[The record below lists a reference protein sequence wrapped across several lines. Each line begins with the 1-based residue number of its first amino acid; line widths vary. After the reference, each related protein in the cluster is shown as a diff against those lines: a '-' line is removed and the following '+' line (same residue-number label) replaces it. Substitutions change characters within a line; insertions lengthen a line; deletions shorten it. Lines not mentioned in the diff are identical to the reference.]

1 MLQVTLTVW
10 TRPRIRFTFL
20 DQQDKCT
27 MNRIMSLHC
36 VFRATAVLLLSGLS
50 TFPIVVSALDGYVE
64 PGRSGEPVFV
74 EQGTD
79 LHLNCTLSNVT
90 QPGDQT
96 AVDIVWYRG
105 SQAVPTDWYSAISDS
120 VSQLS
125 LMNVT
130 FDQSSSYSCGF
141 QEDDFLAKIWV
152 EVLIGTKPEPVKLEC
167 TIRSPDEYRCNWVE
181 TTNTNLRTTHHFQF
195 RIFNDDNWR
204 ECPCPTCEPYA
215 CFIGIAHNSGIRQEV
230 RVTTTNPL
238 GEAVTTLSFDPYNDV
253 VVNPPRDVM
262 VTALLTETSLKIT
275 WFLPDEWH
283 RITNLLEYRLQYKK
297 AGCQT
302 NLTFGCMEQ
311 VVDVGRTI
319 ILEYI
324 LQGLEPYTEYA
335 IQLGARYGL
344 DEKNWS
350 EWTPEETV
358 YTRQTS
364 PSGIVGNLTAHEEN
378 TPGHPFFRDVNL
390 VWKELEVQNQNGI
403 ILEYKIEAVKTEASE
418 NQEVLFWSSTRT
430 WFTISRLSKYFPY
443 QIKVAAVNQAGPGP
457 WASVQIWDETATPA
471 APNWVQATALTTTS
485 INVTWGAPSE
495 PNGIIQSYIVQ
506 WRKSDEK
513 WRSYMTLNAA
523 RHYHVLD
530 HLDTYVLYEVTVRAR
545 NSLGVGEVAL
555 VEGGSRTLQGVPG
568 AAPSGLTVK
577 PINDQP
583 DSLTLTW
590 EPLPLNSINGD
601 LQGYLIGYCQ
611 SESSCTGDFLQHK
624 NLSSPDVTSKTLDGL
639 EPSTQYSVWLA
650 AYTSIGLGPESDHVL
665 ATTRNEAS
673 VVVVAA
679 VLGPLLIAVIIVI
692 VIVCVVRQVINSR
705 SIPDPKIARDVDVMK
720 MNSGMYHCQMEEEI
734 FDNMPV
740 DDSQTGHSHPL
751 ESVVIKDSK
760 KQTFEFSRSES
771 NDSGFP
777 PSPARS
783 SGNLDYLR
791 DKLSIGDNNDS
802 VFEEENGQIQ
812 KDMHKRNGGL
822 TSRTSHSDS
831 VGPYTMVGELP
842 SFKIPASSGLGPPS
856 MEGQYVAETT
866 LKGST
871 TCRTGIPSSPSVDV
885 SPYTQ
890 MSTVF
895 TSCPASRSI
904 SETPAQQE
912 NQNRNKLS
920 IVGLNNNQTTQIK
933 EVSPYTLMSAMSSV
947 PHRQPK
953 RCQEP
958 SVGASKCKKQTHH
971 LGSSPTLSVHSQ
983 MLAMEAIKKDAGCH
997 IQKSPPESPSTVS
1010 PYSKVEDLNPPS
1022 FSTNSSNNLTNSSTQ
1037 PVSHYIQ
1044 MPEVNFLTPRKPQT
1058 SESQQASPM
1067 TTTDVQTHKPLLVV
1081 PQPVSPYI
1089 QIPPVNPMQTK
1100 VPPSCAVESFTGKK
1114 PSDLT
1119 IPAATET
1126 LISDTAGSQPLDPL
1140 TKQQNGMSPNDS
1152 PSVFQQTLS
1161 PYIQAPGVNV
1171 LQQTRAK
1178 TDQPKQHAPD
1188 LPSINEDCPSSL
1200 HTLQQSSLPYIQK
1213 PRIEQTQHQSG
1224 YQGKLPPATNSAI
1237 TPLDLSPPATPYIL
1251 IPDINSLQLT
1261 THQSQAANQDAYSNT
1276 DGQTAQQQ
1284 IVSSQ
1289 SNLQTPRTSQPDI
1302 IQQQNSS
1309 GATSR
1314 DTPVSPLSALPYDH
1328 MPQTKPIELNGC
1340 HVKKPEALL
1349 PAISCDSQ
1357 TDNSSLILPQAVSPY
1372 IEIPETHTT
1381 QLAQQQVEQLL
1392 KESYSEGSTQLPLPL
1407 LSQTVSEQG
1416 GSHFDQEPQI
1426 ASMQLSQ
1433 QQATQPEDFQPVS
1446 PELASHIVPNPQ
1458 QPGSSNFQ
1466 FPETKTPQL
1475 TSQVKELAPGI
1486 ENNAQS
1492 SQSVSPEPGSPYV
1505 QVPEP
1510 QTQPL
1515 VPQQASHSEEL
1526 NSNSGSS
1533 KNQTQHPQSVSP
1545 KPGSPYVQVP
1555 EPGTLKLGPQQASHS
1570 EELNSNSG
1578 SSENQTQHP
1587 QSVSPEP
1594 VSPYVQVP
1602 EPGTQPLGPQQASHS
1617 EELNSS
1623 SASRENQT
1631 QSPQSVS
1638 PESGSLYVQ
1647 NSEPDTLKLGP
1658 QQASHSE
1665 ELNSSSG
1672 SSQNQTQHPQSAS
1685 PAPGSPYVQ
1694 VPEPETLKRG
1704 PQQASLS
1711 EGLNSSSGS
1720 SEHQTQYPQSVS
1732 PEPVSPYV
1740 QVPEPET
1747 LKLGP
1752 QQASH
1757 SEELNSSSG
1766 SSDNQTQHP
1775 QSASPA
1781 PGSSYVQV
1789 PEPETLKR
1797 GPQQAS
1803 HSEEL
1808 NSNSG
1813 SSKNQTQHPQSVSPK
1828 PGSPY
1833 VQVQEPGTLKLGPQ
1847 ASHSEE
1853 LNSSSGSSENQTQHP
1868 QSVSPKPVSPYV
1880 QGPEPGTLQLGPQQA
1895 SHSKELNSSSGSSD
1909 NQTQHPQSAS
1919 PAPGSPY
1926 VQVPEPETLKQG
1938 PQQASLSEGLNSSS
1952 GSSENQTQYPQSV
1965 SPEPASPY
1973 VQVPEPET
1981 LKLGPQQAS
1990 HSEEL
1995 NSSSGSHENQTQNPK
2010 SVSPKPVSPYV
2021 QVPEPQTQPLVPQEA
2036 SLSEELNSSS
2046 GSSENQ
2052 TQHPHL
2058 VLPEPGWPY
2067 VQNPE
2072 PDTLKLSPQQAR
2084 HSKELN
2090 SSSGSSENQTQHP

>member
-27 MNRIMSLHC
+27 MNRMMSLHC
-36 VFRATAVLLLSGLS
+36 VFRATAVLLLSVLS

-64 PGRSGEPVFV
+64 PGRSGEPVLV

-96 AVDIVWYRG
+96 AADIVWYRG
-105 SQAVPTDWYSAISDS
+105 SQAVPTDCYSAISES

-141 QEDDFLAKIWV
+141 PEDGILMKIWV
-152 EVLIGTKPEPVKLEC
+152 EVLVGTKPEPVKLEC
-167 TIRSPDEYRCNWVE
+167 IIRNPDEYRCNWVE
-181 TTNTNLRTTHHFQF
+181 TTKTNLRTTHHFQF
-195 RIFNDDNWR
+195 RIFNDDYWR
-204 ECPCPTCEPYA
+204 DCPCQTCEQTTCT
-215 CFIGIAHNSGIRQEV
+215 CFIGIAHNSGGRQEV
-230 RVTTTNPL
+230 RVTTTNAL

-262 VTALLTETSLKIT
+262 VTALLTKTSLKIT

-283 RITNLLEYRLQYKK
+283 RITNSLEYRLQYKK

-311 VVDVGRTI
+311 VVDVGRTN

-324 LQGLEPYTEYA
+324 LQGLEPYTEYS
-335 IQLGARYGL
+335 IQLAARFGL

-350 EWTPEETV
+350 EWTPVETV

-364 PSGIVGNLTAHEEN
+364 PSGIVGNLTAYEED
-378 TPGHPFFRDVNL
+378 TPGHPILRDVNL

-430 WFTISRLSKYFPY
+430 WFTIPGLSKYFPY

-457 WASVQIWDETATPA
+457 WASVKIWDETAAPA
-471 APNWVQATALTTTS
+471 APNWVQTTALTTTS
-485 INVTWGAPSE
+485 INVTWGAPSV
-495 PNGIIQSYIVQ
+495 PNGIIQSYVVR
-506 WRKSDEK
+506 WRKSNGN

-523 RHYHVLD
+523 HRYHVLD

-583 DSLTLTW
+583 DSLTLLW
-590 EPLPLNSINGD
+590 EPLPLNNINGD

-611 SESSCTGDFLQHK
+611 SESSCTGEFLQHK
-624 NLSSPDVTSKTLDGL
+624 NLSSPDVTSKILDGL

-673 VVVVAA
+673 VVVVPA
-679 VLGPLLIAVIIVI
+679 VLGPLFIAVIIVI
-692 VIVCVVRQVINSR
+692 IIVFVVRQMTNSH

-751 ESVVIKDSK
+751 ESVVIEDSK

-791 DKLSIGDNNDS
+791 DKLSISDNNDS
-802 VFEEENGQIQ
+802 VFEEENGRIQ
-812 KDMHKRNGGL
+812 KDMHKRSSGL
-822 TSRTSHSDS
+822 TSQTSQSDS

-842 SFKIPASSGLGPPS
+842 SFKIPVSSGLGPPS
-856 MEGQYVAETT
+856 VEGQYVAETT

-904 SETPAQQE
+904 SEAPAQQVSEPRQKE
-912 NQNRNKLS
+912 NQKRNKLS

-933 EVSPYTLMSAMSSV
+933 DVSPYTLMSAMSSV

-971 LGSSPTLSVHSQ
+971 LGSAPTHSVPSQ

-997 IQKSPPESPSTVS
+997 NQKSPPESLSTVS

-1022 FSTNSSNNLTNSSTQ
+1022 FSTNSSNTLTNNSTQ
-1037 PVSHYIQ
+1037 PVSTYIQ
-1044 MPEVNFLTPRKPQT
+1044 MPEVNFPTPRQPQT
-1058 SESQQASPM
+1058 SECQQASPK

-1089 QIPPVNPMQTK
+1089 QIPEVNPMQPK
-1100 VPPSCAVESFTGKK
+1100 VPPLCAVESFTCNK
-1114 PSDLT
+1114 PSDLTT

-1152 PSVFQQTLS
+1152 PSVFQQPLS

-1171 LQQTRAK
+1171 LQQTQAK

-1188 LPSINEDCPSSL
+1188 LPSINEDSPSSL
-1200 HTLQQSSLPYIQK
+1200 HTLQQPALPYIQMQK
-1213 PRIEQTQHQSG
+1213 IEQTQHQSG
-1224 YQGKLPPATNSAI
+1224 YQRELPPATNSGN
-1237 TPLDLSPPATPYIL
+1237 TPSDLSPPATPYIT
-1251 IPDINSLQLT
+1251 IPDINSFQLT
-1261 THQSQAANQDAYSNT
+1261 THQSKEANQDAFSNT

-1284 IVSSQ
+1284 IVSTQ
-1289 SNLQTPRTSQPDI
+1289 PDLQTPQTSQPDI
-1302 IQQQNSS
+1302 IQQQNSC
-1309 GATSR
+1309 GATSS
-1314 DTPVSPLSALPYDH
+1314 DTPVSPLSALPYH
-1328 MPQTKPIELNGC
+1328 QMPQPKTIELNGC
-1340 HVKKPEALL
+1340 YVKKPEALL
-1349 PAISCDSQ
+1349 PAISCESQ

-1381 QLAQQQVEQLL
+1381 QLAQQQVEQLR
-1392 KESYSEGSTQLPLPL
+1392 KEGYSEGSTQPPLPL

-1416 GSHFDQEPQI
+1416 GSHYDQEPQI

-1446 PELASHIVPNPQ
+1446 PEPASHNVPNPQ

-1475 TSQVKELAPGI
+1475 TSQVKDLAPGI
-1486 ENNAQS
+1486 ENEAQS
-1492 SQSVSPEPGSPYV
+1492 SQSVSPEPVSPYV

-1515 VPQQASHSEEL
+1515 VPQQASHSEEI
-1526 NSNSGSS
+1526 NSS
-1533 KNQTQHPQSVSP
+1533 
-1545 KPGSPYVQVP
+1545 
-1555 EPGTLKLGPQQASHS
+1555 
-1570 EELNSNSG
+1570 SG
-1578 SSENQTQHP
+1578 SSENQTQHH

-1594 VSPYVQVP
+1594 
-1602 EPGTQPLGPQQASHS
+1602 G
-1617 EELNSS
+1617 
-1623 SASRENQT
+1623 
-1631 QSPQSVS
+1631 
-1638 PESGSLYVQ
+1638 
-1647 NSEPDTLKLGP
+1647 
-1658 QQASHSE
+1658 
-1665 ELNSSSG
+1665 
-1672 SSQNQTQHPQSAS
+1672 
-1685 PAPGSPYVQ
+1685 
-1694 VPEPETLKRG
+1694 
-1704 PQQASLS
+1704 
-1711 EGLNSSSGS
+1711 
-1720 SEHQTQYPQSVS
+1720 
-1732 PEPVSPYV
+1732 SPYV

-1757 SEELNSSSG
+1757 S
-1766 SSDNQTQHP
+1766 
-1775 QSASPA
+1775 
-1781 PGSSYVQV
+1781 
-1789 PEPETLKR
+1789 K
-1797 GPQQAS
+1797 
-1803 HSEEL
+1803 
-1808 NSNSG
+1808 
-1813 SSKNQTQHPQSVSPK
+1813 
-1828 PGSPY
+1828 
-1833 VQVQEPGTLKLGPQ
+1833 
-1847 ASHSEE
+1847 E

-1868 QSVSPKPVSPYV
+1868 QSVSS
-1880 QGPEPGTLQLGPQQA
+1880 Q
-1895 SHSKELNSSSGSSD
+1895 
-1909 NQTQHPQSAS
+1909 
-1919 PAPGSPY
+1919 PGSPF
-1926 VQVPEPETLKQG
+1926 
-1938 PQQASLSEGLNSSS
+1938 
-1952 GSSENQTQYPQSV
+1952 
-1965 SPEPASPY
+1965 

-1981 LKLGPQQAS
+1981 LKLGPQQAR
-1990 HSEEL
+1990 HSKEL
-1995 NSSSGSHENQTQNPK
+1995 S
-2010 SVSPKPVSPYV
+2010 
-2021 QVPEPQTQPLVPQEA
+2021 
-2036 SLSEELNSSS
+2036 SSS

-2052 TQHPHL
+2052 TQHPQSAS
-2058 VLPEPGWPY
+2058 PEPGSPY
-2067 VQNPE
+2067 VQVPE
-2072 PDTLKLSPQQAR
+2072 PETLQLGAYQSS
-2084 HSKELN
+2084 HSKEID
-2090 SSSGSSENQTQHP
+2090 SSSGACESQAQNPESASPEPRSPYVQVPEPETL